1 MKKLFVLI
9 GVMIFFSCQKE
20 KKMYIKY
27 QIKCNECTT
36 AYMHNGEV
44 TTAYVYGQ
52 LDKSFIMEENEVA
65 SITVVNAK
73 DSECLVRIFER
84 GKIVKEKNVKKT
96 WEQITLSYTTNN

>member
-20 KKMYIKY
+20 KKMYVKY

-44 TTAYVYGQ
+44 TTAHVYGQ
-52 LDKSFIMEENEVA
+52 LDKSFIMDENEVA
-65 SITVVNAK
+65 SISVVNAN

-84 GKIVKEKNVKKT
+84 GKIVQEKNVKKSG
-96 WEQITLSYTTNN
+96 EQITLSYTTKN